1 MLILSVLLFL
11 IILCHHYYSE
21 FILQC
26 DPTAEVR
33 DPYDLC
39 DTPEQ
44 IQDNEKIRHIFETN
58 VNRAVDSD
66 IVIAFIP
73 SASMGTAVEIHE
85 AWQAKKIVYTIS
97 PLARNWVIRLY
108 STKIFSTMTEFK
120 EFFKQH
126 HSTTLPAVHE
136 TTP

>member
-1 MLILSVLLFL
+1 MLILSVLLLLF
-11 IILCHHYYSE
+11 IRFHPCYSE

-33 DPYDLC
+33 DPYDIC

-44 IQDNEKIRHIFETN
+44 LQDNDKIRFIFETN
-58 VNRAVDSD
+58 VQRAVESD
-66 IVIAFIP
+66 IVVAFIP

-108 STKIFSTMTEFK
+108 STKVFSTMDEFK

-126 HSTTLPAVHE
+126 HSTALPAVHE
-136 TTP
+136 TAP